1 MGRIVNRQLA
11 GATDGV
17 AGRLTSR
24 KLRSAGYSGALW
36 GLRDSVTVTARP
48 VATEGAGEAAM
59 TMRYRYSMWDGT
71 QEVPALEADEI
82 LDNLTDDLM
91 NFGDLQHALRN
102 LMQRGMRNPAGQRM
116 QGLRDLLQQLRQ
128 QRRQQL
134 DRFDLNSV
142 FDDIKRKLDEIVEME
157 RNTID
162 RRLDEV
168 SGDQGGPQDGQQD
181 GGQQSPGQQQQ
192 GQQQQQQQ
200 GGQRPQAGQ
209 QQPGQQQPGQQG
221 QQGQRGGQQPPNE
234 FAEMLRNIANK
245 KQEFLQNLPEDVAG
259 QMRQLQNYEFMDPE
273 AQERFNELL
282 ESLKK
287 AMMETFFKD
296 IYNQIA
302 NMTPEELARMKDMV
316 RDLNQMLQDK
326 MAGKEPNFDQ
336 FMQQYGDLFGDNPPQ
351 SLEELIQQMQHQM
364 GQMQSLLDSLPGDM
378 RQQLQDLL
386 SDKVGDP
393 QLQQSLNELAQN
405 LEYLYP
411 MRDLRN
417 QYPFRGDEEIDL
429 QSAMQLM
436 NQMQSIDE
444 LERQLERT
452 QYGGEIDDIDADKLE
467 DLLGPEA
474 RETLDQLKQFLE
486 VLEEAGYIRKKGN
499 SYELTPRGTR
509 KIGQRALAEIYAQLK
524 KDSFGK
530 HEIRES
536 GTGGDRTDS
545 TKKYEFGDPFYLDIQ
560 KTIMNSMYRE
570 GPGVPIRLSPDDF
583 EVSRTELLTQT
594 ATVIML
600 DLSWSMALR
609 GSFQAAKKVALAL
622 NNLISSQ
629 FQRDSLY
636 IIGFSAYAR
645 ELKADQLP
653 YVRWDE
659 SVLGTNMHH
668 ALMIAQSLLAKHT
681 AGTRQIIM
689 ISDGEPTAH
698 LERGRSYFAYPP
710 SPITIRETLKEVKRC
725 TQKNIT
731 INTFMLDRNYYLKE
745 FVNQVARIN
754 KGRVFYTTPD
764 KLGEY
769 ILVDY
774 VASKKKKLSG
784 VG

>member
-1 MGRIVNRQLA
+1 
-11 GATDGV
+11 
-17 AGRLTSR
+17 
-24 KLRSAGYSGALW
+24 
-36 GLRDSVTVTARP
+36 
-48 VATEGAGEAAM
+48 
-59 TMRYRYSMWDGT
+59 
-71 QEVPALEADEI
+71 
-82 LDNLTDDLM
+82 
-91 NFGDLQHALRN
+91 
-102 LMQRGMRNPAGQRM
+102 M
-116 QGLRDLLQQLRQ
+116 QG
-128 QRRQQL
+128 
-134 DRFDLNSV
+134 
-142 FDDIKRKLDEIVEME
+142 E
-157 RNTID
+157 
-162 RRLDEV
+162 
-168 SGDQGGPQDGQQD
+168 
-181 GGQQSPGQQQQ
+181 
-192 GQQQQQQQ
+192 
-200 GGQRPQAGQ
+200 PQA
-209 QQPGQQQPGQQG
+209 GQQQPGQQG
-221 QQGQRGGQQPPNE
+221 QQGKAGGQQPNSE

-245 KQEFLQNLPEDVAG
+245 KKDYLEQLPEDVAG
-259 QMRQLQNYEFMDPE
+259 QMKQLQNYEFMDPE
-273 AQERFNELL
+273 AQARFNELL

-296 IYNQIA
+296 MYDQIA
-302 NMTPEELARMKDMV
+302 NMSPEDLERMKNMV

-351 SLEELIQQMQHQM
+351 SLEELISQMQHQM
-364 GQMQSLLDSLPGDM
+364 GQMQSLMDSLPGEM
-378 RQQLQDLL
+378 RQQLQDLMAG
-386 SDKVGDP
+386 KVGDP
-393 QLQQSLNELAQN
+393 GLQQGLNELAQN
-405 LEYLYP
+405 LEYLFP
-411 MRDLRN
+411 MRELRN
-417 QYPFRGDEEIDL
+417 QYPFRGEEEIDL
-429 QSAMQLM
+429 ESAMQLM

-452 QYGGEIDDIDADKLE
+452 QYGGDIEDIDADKLE

-486 VLEEAGYIRKKGN
+486 ILEEAGYIRKKGN
-499 SYELTPRGTR
+499 GFELTPRGTR
-509 KIGQRALAEIYAQLK
+509 KIGQRALGELYAQLK

-530 HEIRES
+530 HEVRES
-536 GTGGDRTDS
+536 GHGGDRTDQ
-545 TKKYEFGDPFYLDIQ
+545 TKKYEFGDPFHLDIQ
-560 KTIMNSMYRE
+560 KTLFNSMLRN
-570 GPGVPIRLSPDDF
+570 GGGTPIKIGHNDF
-583 EVSRTELLTQT
+583 EVDRTEILTQT

-636 IIGFSAYAR
+636 IVGFSAYAR
-645 ELKADQLP
+645 ELKSDQLP

-681 AGTRQIIM
+681 QGTRQIIM

-698 LERGRSYFAYPP
+698 LEHGRSYFAYPP

-725 TQKNIT
+725 TKKDIT
-731 INTFMLDRNYYLKE
+731 INTFMLDRSYYLKE

-774 VASKKKKLSG
+774 VAQKRKKIAG
-784 VG
+784 HPG

>member
-1 MGRIVNRQLA
+1 M
-11 GATDGV
+11 
-17 AGRLTSR
+17 
-24 KLRSAGYSGALW
+24 AL
-36 GLRDSVTVTARP
+36 
-48 VATEGAGEAAM
+48 
-59 TMRYRYSMWDGT
+59 RYRYSMWDGT
-71 QEVPALEADEI
+71 QEVPPLEANDI

-102 LMQRGMRNPAGQRM
+102 LMQRGMRNPMGDRM

-134 DRFDLNSV
+134 DRFDLSSI
-142 FDDIKRKLDEIVEME
+142 FDDLKRKLDEIVDME
-157 RNTID
+157 QHTLD
-162 RRLDEV
+162 RRLDEAN
-168 SGDQGGPQDGQQD
+168 
-181 GGQQSPGQQQQ
+181 GQQQQ
-192 GQQQQQQQ
+192 GQQQPGQQSPQGQQ
-200 GGQRPQAGQ
+200 GGQQPQGMQGMQQQGQRGQ
-209 QQPGQQQPGQQG
+209 QQQG
-221 QQGQRGGQQPPNE
+221 QQGGQPQDGSDGGEQQGGQEQGGGNETPAE
-234 FAEMLRNIANK
+234 FAEMLRNIANRK
-245 KQEFLQNLPEDVAG
+245 KQFLEQLPEDVAG
-259 QMRQLQNYEFMDPE
+259 QVKELQNYEFMDPE
-273 AQERFNELL
+273 AQAKFNELL

-287 AMMETFFKD
+287 AMMDTFFKD
-296 IYNQIA
+296 MYNQIA
-302 NMTPEELARMKDMV
+302 NMTPEELQRMKDMV
-316 RDLNQMLQDK
+316 RDLNKMLQDK

-351 SLEELIQQMQHQM
+351 SLEELIAQMQHQM

-386 SDKVGDP
+386 MDKVGDP
-393 QLQQSLNELAQN
+393 ELQQALGELGQN

-417 QYPFRGDEEIDL
+417 QYPFRGEEEIDL
-429 QSAMQLM
+429 QSAMNLM
-436 NQMQSIDE
+436 DQMQSIDE

-486 VLEEAGYIRKKGN
+486 ILEDAGYIRKKGN
-499 SYELTPRGTR
+499 QWELTPRGTR
-509 KIGQRALAEIYAQLK
+509 KIGQRALIEIYNQLK
-524 KDSFGK
+524 ADSFGK

-536 GTGGDRTDS
+536 GTGGERTDQ
-545 TKKYEFGDPFYLDIQ
+545 TKKYEFGDPFFLDIQ

-570 GPGVPIRLSPDDF
+570 GPGTPIKLKPDDF
-583 EVSRTELLTQT
+583 EVERTELLTQT

-629 FQRDSLY
+629 YQRDSLY

-645 ELKADQLP
+645 ELQADQLP

-668 ALMIAQSLLAKHT
+668 ALMIAQKLLAKHT
-681 AGTRQIIM
+681 QGTRQIIM

-698 LERGRSYFAYPP
+698 LEKGRSYFAYPP

-774 VASKKKKLSG
+774 VAQKRKKLSG

>member
-1 MGRIVNRQLA
+1 
-11 GATDGV
+11 
-17 AGRLTSR
+17 
-24 KLRSAGYSGALW
+24 
-36 GLRDSVTVTARP
+36 
-48 VATEGAGEAAM
+48 
-59 TMRYRYSMWDGT
+59 
-71 QEVPALEADEI
+71 
-82 LDNLTDDLM
+82 
-91 NFGDLQHALRN
+91 
-102 LMQRGMRNPAGQRM
+102 
-116 QGLRDLLQQLRQ
+116 
-128 QRRQQL
+128 
-134 DRFDLNSV
+134 
-142 FDDIKRKLDEIVEME
+142 
-157 RNTID
+157 
-162 RRLDEV
+162 
-168 SGDQGGPQDGQQD
+168 
-181 GGQQSPGQQQQ
+181 
-192 GQQQQQQQ
+192 
-200 GGQRPQAGQ
+200 
-209 QQPGQQQPGQQG
+209 
-221 QQGQRGGQQPPNE
+221 
-234 FAEMLRNIANK
+234 
-245 KQEFLQNLPEDVAG
+245 
-259 QMRQLQNYEFMDPE
+259 LQNYEFMDPE
-273 AQERFNELL
+273 AQARFNELL

-287 AMMETFFKD
+287 AMMDTFFKD
-296 IYNQIA
+296 MYNQIA
-302 NMTPEELARMKDMV
+302 NMSPEDMQRMKDMV

-336 FMQQYGDLFGDNPPQ
+336 FMQQYGDLFGDNPPK
-351 SLEELIQQMQHQM
+351 SLDELIQQMQHQM
-364 GQMQSLLDSLPGDM
+364 GQMQSLLDSLPGEM

-386 SDKVGDP
+386 GDKMGDSE
-393 QLQQSLNELAQN
+393 LQQALNDLGQN

-429 QSAMQLM
+429 QSAMNLM
-436 NQMQSIDE
+436 DQMQSIDE

-486 VLEEAGYIRKKGN
+486 ILEEAGYIRKKGN
-499 SYELTPRGTR
+499 QWELTPRGTR
-509 KIGQRALAEIYAQLK
+509 KIGQRALIEIYNQLK
-524 KDSFGK
+524 ADSFGK
-530 HEIRES
+530 HEIRDTGS
-536 GTGGDRTDS
+536 GGERTDT
-545 TKKYEFGDPFYLDIQ
+545 TKKYEFGDPFLLDIQ

-570 GPGVPIRLSPDDF
+570 GPGTPIHLKPDDF
-583 EVSRTELLTQT
+583 EVERTELLTQT
-594 ATVIML
+594 STVIML

-629 FQRDSLY
+629 YQRDSLY

-645 ELKADQLP
+645 ELKAEELP

-668 ALMIAQSLLAKHT
+668 ALMIAQKLLAKHT
-681 AGTRQIIM
+681 QGTRQIIM

-698 LERGRSYFAYPP
+698 LEKGRSYFAYPP

-725 TQKNIT
+725 TQKGIT

>member
-1 MGRIVNRQLA
+1 MV
-11 GATDGV
+11 
-17 AGRLTSR
+17 
-24 KLRSAGYSGALW
+24 LRF
-36 GLRDSVTVTARP
+36 
-48 VATEGAGEAAM
+48 
-59 TMRYRYSMWDGT
+59 RYSMWDGT
-71 QEVPALEADEI
+71 QEVPPLEADEV

-102 LMQRGMRNPAGQRM
+102 LMQRGMRNPMGDRT

-134 DRFDLNSV
+134 DKFNLNSI
-142 FDDIKRKLDEIVEME
+142 FDDLKKKLDEIVNME
-157 RNTID
+157 TTTLD

-168 SGDQGGPQDGQQD
+168 SGEKPQD
-181 GGQQSPGQQQQ
+181 GGQPQGEQQPGQQ
-192 GQQQQQQQ
+192 GQQQPGEQ
-200 GGQRPQAGQ
+200 
-209 QQPGQQQPGQQG
+209 GQQQPGQQG
-221 QQGQRGGQQPPNE
+221 QPSRGQQQQGGEQGGQQQPGQQQSGGQQPSETPSE
-234 FAEMLRNIANK
+234 FADMLRNIANK
-245 KQEFLQNLPEDVAG
+245 KKDFLGTLPEDVAG
-259 QMRQLQNYEFMDPE
+259 QVKQLQNYEFMDPE
-273 AQERFNELL
+273 AQEKFNELL

-287 AMMETFFKD
+287 AMTETFFKD
-296 IYNQIA
+296 MYEQIA
-302 NMTPEELARMKDMV
+302 NMGPEELERMKNMV
-316 RDLNQMLQDK
+316 SDLNQMLQDK
-326 MAGKEPNFDQ
+326 MQGREPDFDG
-336 FMQQYGDLFGDNPPQ
+336 FMDKYGEFFGDNPPK
-351 SLEELIQQMQHQM
+351 SLDELIAQMQHQM
-364 GQMQSLLDSLPGDM
+364 GQMQSLMDSLPGDM
-378 RQQLQDLL
+378 RQQLSDLL
-386 SDKVGDP
+386 SEKVGDP
-393 QLQQSLNELAQN
+393 GLQQGLSELGQN
-405 LEYLYP
+405 LEYLFP
-411 MRDLRN
+411 MRELRN
-417 QYPFRGDEEIDL
+417 QYPFRGEESIDL
-429 QSAMQLM
+429 ESAMGLM
-436 NQMQSIDE
+436 DQMQSIDE

-474 RETLDQLKQFLE
+474 RDTLDQLKQFLE
-486 VLEEAGYIRKKGN
+486 VLEDAGYIRKKGN
-499 SYELTPRGTR
+499 SWELTPRGTR
-509 KIGQRALAEIYAQLK
+509 KIGQRALGEIYSSLK

-530 HEIRES
+530 HEIRDS
-536 GTGGDRTDS
+536 GTGGDRTDQ

-570 GPGVPIRLSPDDF
+570 GPGVPIHLKPEDF
-583 EVSRTELLTQT
+583 EVARTELLTQT

-629 FQRDSLY
+629 YQRDSLY

-645 ELKADQLP
+645 ELKADELP

-668 ALMIAQSLLAKHT
+668 ALMIAQKLLAKHT

-698 LERGRSYFAYPP
+698 LEKGRSYFAYPP

-725 TQKNIT
+725 TTKNIT

-745 FVNQVARIN
+745 FVNQVARLN

-784 VG
+784 TG

>member
-1 MGRIVNRQLA
+1 M
-11 GATDGV
+11 
-17 AGRLTSR
+17 
-24 KLRSAGYSGALW
+24 AL
-36 GLRDSVTVTARP
+36 
-48 VATEGAGEAAM
+48 
-59 TMRYRYSMWDGT
+59 RYRYSMWDGT
-71 QEVPALEADEI
+71 QEVPALQAEDI

-102 LMQRGMRNPAGQRM
+102 LLQRGMRNPMGDRM

-134 DRFDLNSV
+134 DRFDLSSI
-142 FDDIKRKLDEIVEME
+142 FDDLKRQLDEILEME
-157 RNTID
+157 QNTLD
-162 RRLDEV
+162 RRLDEAGGQPQ
-168 SGDQGGPQDGQQD
+168 GDQSQQ
-181 GGQQSPGQQQQ
+181 GQQSPQ
-192 GQQQQQQQ
+192 GS
-200 GGQRPQAGQ
+200 AQ
-209 QQPGQQQPGQQG
+209 QQPGQQSPQGQRGQQQPGQQG
-221 QQGQRGGQQPPNE
+221 DQLEGSEGGQQGSQQQGAPQQPGE
-234 FAEMLRNIANK
+234 FADMLRNIANK
-245 KQEFLQNLPEDVAG
+245 KKQFLQELPEDVAG
-259 QMRQLQNYEFMDPE
+259 QVKELQNYEFMDPE
-273 AQERFNELL
+273 AQARFNELL

-287 AMMETFFKD
+287 AMMDTFFKD
-296 IYNQIA
+296 MYNQIA
-302 NMTPEELARMKDMV
+302 NMSPEDMQRMKDMV

-351 SLEELIQQMQHQM
+351 SLDELIQQMQHQM

-386 SDKVGDP
+386 GDKMGDSE
-393 QLQQSLNELAQN
+393 LQQALNELGQN

-429 QSAMQLM
+429 QSAMNLM
-436 NQMQSIDE
+436 DQMQSIDE

-486 VLEEAGYIRKKGN
+486 ILEEAGYIRKKGN
-499 SYELTPRGTR
+499 QWELTPRGTR
-509 KIGQRALAEIYAQLK
+509 KIGQRALIEIYNQLK
-524 KDSFGK
+524 ADSFGK
-530 HEIRES
+530 HEIRDTGS
-536 GTGGDRTDS
+536 GGERTDT
-545 TKKYEFGDPFYLDIQ
+545 TKKYEFGDPFFLDIQ

-570 GPGVPIRLSPDDF
+570 GPGTPIRLKPDDF
-583 EVSRTELLTQT
+583 EVERTELLTQT
-594 ATVIML
+594 STVIML

-629 FQRDSLY
+629 YQRDSLY

-645 ELKADQLP
+645 ELKADELP

-668 ALMIAQSLLAKHT
+668 ALMIAQKLLAKHT
-681 AGTRQIIM
+681 QGTRQIIM

-698 LERGRSYFAYPP
+698 LEKGRSYFAYPP

-725 TQKNIT
+725 TQKGIT

-774 VASKKKKLSG
+774 VAQKRKKLAG